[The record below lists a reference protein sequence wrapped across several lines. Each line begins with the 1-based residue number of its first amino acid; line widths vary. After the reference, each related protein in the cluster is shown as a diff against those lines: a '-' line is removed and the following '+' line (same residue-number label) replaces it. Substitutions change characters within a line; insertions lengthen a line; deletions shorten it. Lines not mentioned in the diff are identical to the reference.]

1 MASPEN
7 SLYSI
12 YCDDVNGLCYIRR
25 PKKSDCV
32 PRYNFIVNLCFTVK
46 RLIAKYRHG
55 QCLISLEYLY
65 LLCVAVLLAH
75 KCYLGQFNPRESQ
88 EVNQRLPKSIVG
100 GFTCAH
106 KDYFVLYKESLD
118 ERQKGLPSLL
128 AYLTHEA
135 NLRIKNNSAVTSP
148 VRSSGHEHSTP
159 ISPCS

>member
-1 MASPEN
+1 M
-7 SLYSI
+7 
-12 YCDDVNGLCYIRR
+12 D
-25 PKKSDCV
+25 
-32 PRYNFIVNLCFTVK
+32 
-46 RLIAKYRHG
+46 
-55 QCLISLEYLY
+55 QCLISLKYLY

-135 NLRIKNNSAVTSP
+135 NLRIKKQQCSDVTCQILQP
-148 VRSSGHEHSTP
+148 RTQHSHKP
-159 ISPCS
+159 LQLNCRIRLALEVDQPRCLCSHRMPLLYPARISLRILHSIL